1 MAVIKKTLF
10 PKNLDNY
17 SVLVNDLDANSKYF
31 KITELSDTLT
41 GGKNAFLIAGSN
53 YLVPD
58 TKIQIELKDAVG
70 NIIYHEPGEGYFSS
84 SLNGSPFVTEY
95 YEGVSKVVS
104 VYIYPDTAYG
114 PCTLTILGELNAYE
128 DVNGLIKPIPADWE
142 NKYNVKWQKTIN
154 VNPSL
159 ANTTKIRFY
168 QRPVATI
175 KEILSPIYRI
185 ENDIKVNSG
194 VSQSFADIKLSKL
207 ETFAGDVKR
216 IKVFRTSE
224 GDISDY
230 DLIQDIL
237 VESKELLTSYGLTGS
252 VVGQT
257 GILTSE
263 TLKNFWNTGS
273 LTAYLTSSRVE
284 SGVALNGSGNFRY
297 TSSLDIKSA
306 NTYELNLD
314 AFYSSSTN
322 SNLGIYLSQ
331 VTTSTENGI
340 TIPTIISS
348 SIATLMGT
356 QPTKNLLD
364 TVIPFKIDRNYPS
377 ASLYF
382 SQSQG
387 EWHLGNISLRLS
399 QDTAFSP
406 DEISFVTTMPTV
418 IGNETYN
425 FKFEFYD
432 VNNNYVPVAVTQSL
446 TFTGGVNVNNTLLLV
461 SASTSQS
468 LAALAAVS
476 SSISGTMTVYSSS
489 ASSSVNVLS
498 GSVSG
503 TIGNVSSSISS
514 SIYSLSG
521 SVSSS
526 LTLTSGS
533 ITLVSSSLLFTS
545 QSFSSSLTALSAS
558 ISSSVSTN
566 ASQSAYQVYSAS
578 QYLDKFIFTD
588 ANGKLNQPPTASDP
602 GLYLGSEYLGYFSG
616 SGTSGWK
623 TYMDNQGDF
632 YLTSSV
638 PGGGLL
644 AWDASTATLQINGSI
659 NIQGGNAA
667 TTTALTSSLNAVSGA
682 INSATASLSTS
693 VATTTFTTATGLIA
707 KPPTVLVGGTSG
719 LYLGSTHLGYYDGT
733 DWKTFMANNGNFY
746 LSGTGNDSL
755 TWNGSTLI
763 INGAITVT
771 GGNAATSTALT
782 SSLSS
787 TLSSANS
794 TAAGYASNAVQSAS
808 VSAAAAQT
816 AAQLF
821 ATSAAGRAVD
831 SGSAA
836 ASAAQTA
843 AINQAKTDAS
853 ASVNLLANGNWTGG
867 SGTFITATSISSP
880 VIAGNGGYISGL
892 FVVGNGGAITL
903 DGVNKK
909 MYIGTGT
916 YNNANTAFYVDN
928 SGRMS
933 LKDKFVWDG
942 TTLTITGN
950 LAVGSSVP
958 NTSVTG
964 LGTLATQ
971 NTVTNTQVTGLG
983 TLATENNVSTAQVTG
998 LGVLATRDTVAATH
1012 IDANAVTNAKIA
1024 ADAVTEGKI
1033 ATDAV
1038 TSGKISANAIVADKI
1053 AANAIVA
1060 DKIAAG
1066 AITAGKIEAGAISAD
1081 KISAGAITA
1090 DKIGAN
1096 EITATKISSLSFS
1109 GKTATFDQGSVGGWT
1124 MDSTGLYK
1132 TSGNFTLRLGAN
1144 AQRISI
1150 SEANSV
1156 DSIDRVRLDSSLS
1169 IPTITVSDTGSINWS
1184 NSGTQLA
1191 YVNGQDSPAY
1201 EYGETGYVLAD
1212 GGGYNYGYGWGIVGL
1227 QYGSEEIFIE
1237 SESFP
1242 PLSNIIQG
1250 SVGGF
1255 GPSDE
1260 IYGYWNCTMRVRKY
1274 PTGTDAANQTNQ
1286 DMTYGTKDV
1295 LVAYREYRF
1304 SNINTDSNIDR
1315 QEVFGATVPASGQG
1329 GINTP
1334 GNANWYRIEIRQS
1347 WYAEAGGNSFDNY
1360 IGIYRP
1366 VVDIFVKFGRVS
1378 NGYSVFSPGG
1388 LQVYQGVRNYMNASI
1403 PEGTTGDAANFFIV
1417 KGKSQIIGSLNVTSG
1432 FSANNKQ
1439 FKIQHPVN
1447 ENKWLYHT
1455 STEAPRADL
1464 IYRGI
1469 MKLSNGIGS
1478 ASIDSSSNM
1487 TIGTFDLLTKNPQL
1501 FLQNNESFDRV
1512 KGNVE
1517 SGSIYVISENQ
1528 NSTASID
1535 WTVIAER
1542 KDDEILK
1549 SPLYDKIGNYKPE
1562 RFKSEYLD
1570 LMLAQKLANATGSI

>member
-322 SNLGIYLSQ
+322 SNLSIYLSQ

-503 TIGNVSSSISS
+503 TIGNVSSSISG

-545 QSFSSSLTALSAS
+545 QSLSSSLTTLSAS
-558 ISSSVSTN
+558 VSSSFSFN
-566 ASQSAYQVYSAS
+566 SSQSAYQVYSAS

-588 ANGKLNQPPTASDP
+588 VNGKLNQPPTASDP
-602 GLYLGSEYLGYFSG
+602 GLYLGSEYLGYYNG
-616 SGTSGWK
+616 TGTSGWK

-638 PGGGLL
+638 VGGGFL
-644 AWDASTATLQINGSI
+644 AWDSSTATLQIQGAI

-667 TTTALTSSLNAVSGA
+667 TTTALSSSLNAVSGA
-682 INSATASLSTS
+682 INSATSSLSQS

-707 KPPTVLVGGTSG
+707 KPPTVLVGSASG
-719 LYLGSTHLGYYDGT
+719 LYLGSSNLGYYNGT
-733 DWKTFMANNGNFY
+733 DWKTYMANNGNFY
-746 LSGTGNDSL
+746 LSGPGSDSL
-755 TWNGSTLI
+755 TWAGGVLT
-763 INGAITVT
+763 INGAINIT
-771 GGNAATSTALT
+771 GGNVQSSLSNINSTT
-782 SSLSS
+782 SSL
-787 TLSSANS
+787 NS
-794 TAAGYASNAVQSAS
+794 S
-808 VSAAAAQT
+808 VSN
-816 AAQLF
+816 
-821 ATSAAGRAVD
+821 
-831 SGSAA
+831 
-836 ASAAQTA
+836 
-843 AINQAKTDAS
+843 INSSIT
-853 ASVNLLANGNWTGG
+853 NIN
-867 SGTFITATSISSP
+867 TATSSLDSRIFTTATGKINKTPSQGSTSGLYLGSTFLGYYNGS
-880 VIAGNGGYISGL
+880 AWKTYMDDAGKFFLSGNGTNGL
-892 FVVGNGGAITL
+892 
-903 DGVNKK
+903 
-909 MYIGTGT
+909 
-916 YNNANTAFYVDN
+916 
-928 SGRMS
+928 S
-933 LKDKFVWDG
+933 WDG

-958 NTSVTG
+958 NTAVTG

-983 TLATENNVSTAQVTG
+983 TLATANSVSTAQVTG
-998 LGVLATRDTVAATH
+998 LGGLATKSSVSAAE
-1012 IDANAVTNAKIA
+1012 IDAGAVTEAKIGTGAVSNAKIA

-1038 TSGKISANAIVADKI
+1038 TSGKISANAIVAGKIAADAVTADKI
-1053 AANAIVA
+1053 AAGSITATKISAGAIEADKIAAGAITAGKISAGAIEA

-1237 SESFP
+1237 SENFP

-1260 IYGYWNCTMRVRKY
+1260 IYGYWNCTLRVRKY
-1274 PTGTDAANQTNQ
+1274 PTPTDAVNQTNQ